1 MAMSASSY
9 KKVVRKVM
17 SALMLAP
24 AEVPGLSGWRNAAR

>member
-1 MAMSASSY
+1 MLAPKY

-24 AEVPGLSGWRNAAR
+24 AEVPGLSGWRNAGR